1 MVAEPR
7 ASDEVVGGG
16 AASTSSKE
24 EDNDSDSDDDASSSD
39 DRTGGAAS
47 PPGGSPQSQLVAVA
61 CDDGCVRLFAA
72 EEGLPGLVYRRA
84 FPRVKGRIL
93 SVAWNATASQIFAGG
108 SDGCIRC
115 WDVAGAREVY
125 RITAGLGGAGAP
137 AHDLCIWSLL
147 VLRDGT
153 VVSGDSAG
161 ATQFWDGSLG
171 TLLQAQTR
179 HRADVL
185 ALAAS
190 PSQAAVFSGGVDGQV
205 VMYQRL
211 GTGLSTAGDRVS
223 GGATTS
229 APSDAAAAAGRA
241 GPWAYVGARRSH
253 SHDVR
258 ALCVA
263 AAPAEEGGVQEVR
276 QQGLPRKRRRRRPAA
291 AVEMRGGGRWRQ
303 SGTPMLVSGGAD
315 AQLLTYPATA
325 FLDFYPHHVCAAP
338 QRPPMQLATA
348 GPNGQL
354 LLLAQHARSVEVW
367 QLQPGIKASLPL
379 RQTSLQVAV
388 GGPAAAIAAP
398 QANGFASPRK
408 KAKLAAA
415 MAAAH
420 HSGTACNGPTSLSH
434 GKRGGE
440 QAPDAGKTATRP
452 PRKVVVIKPGEG
464 CLHLACSAIS
474 ADGRHVALSD
484 AAKPRLYEL
493 TSTGAATG
501 QVVGRHQPGETCLSS
516 GLSSVGQGDALRWS
530 VRRRHLPTRLPAA
543 HAVAFSGDSSKLLLA
558 AKQGNIVVVDL
569 ETCEELHHFAP
580 SSARSAMELDGAV
593 PAVRMMSVSADG
605 QWLATAVAGGRT
617 NVYNLDR
624 LRVTVSASHA
634 LIIALDRHH
643 WELPVLDSGL
653 PMALAFHPSSDVL
666 VVGTSVNRVHVLDV
680 EARQLAAWSK
690 ESGSRLPRSLLE
702 LPGGISGLSLP
713 PAPDANSIIAYSSR
727 AMCHINLNLPVPD
740 SSTPHPEH
748 PSASTST
755 PNGSVEHL
763 DGGTLHVAGEPG
775 SLAGNQVRRKR
786 QRKSG
791 AAEESKD
798 AERTGESKFS
808 VVALADPCLFLA
820 HTSTSSILVV
830 EKPWADVLLQLPP
843 PLYRHKFGT

>member
-1 MVAEPR
+1 MAAEPR
-7 ASDEVVGGG
+7 ASGEVEGGG
-16 AASTSSKE
+16 AAGSSPKE
-24 EDNDSDSDDDASSSD
+24 EDSDSDSDDDASSSD

-47 PPGGSPQSQLVAVA
+47 RPGGSPQSQLVAVA

-72 EEGLPGLVYRRA
+72 EEGQLGLTYRRA

-93 SVAWNATASQIFAGG
+93 AVAWNATASQIFAGG

-147 VLRDGT
+147 VLKDGT

-179 HRADVL
+179 HQADVL

-211 GTGLSTAGDRVS
+211 GTAPSTAGDRVS

-229 APSDAAAAAGRA
+229 APSDAAAAAGGA
-241 GPWAYVGARRSH
+241 GPWAYVGARRLH

-276 QQGLPRKRRRRRPAA
+276 QQGLPRKRRRRRTAA
-291 AVEMRGGGRWRQ
+291 AVEIREDGRWRQ
-303 SGTPMLVSGGAD
+303 AGTPMLVSGGAD
-315 AQLLTYPATA
+315 AQLLTYPAAA
-325 FLDFYPHHVCAAP
+325 FLDFYPHRVCAAP

-348 GPNGQL
+348 SPSRQL
-354 LLLAQHARSVEVW
+354 LLLVQHARSVEVW
-367 QLQPGIKASLPL
+367 QLQPGIKASLPP
-379 RQTSLQVAV
+379 RQTSPQVAV
-388 GGPAAAIAAP
+388 GSPAATTAAP

-415 MAAAH
+415 AAAAH
-420 HSGTACNGPTSLSH
+420 HSGTACNGPTSLVP
-434 GKRGGE
+434 GKRGVE
-440 QAPDAGKTATRP
+440 LAPDAGKTATRP
-452 PRKVVVIKPGEG
+452 PRKVVVIKPREG
-464 CLHLACSAIS
+464 GHHLACSAIS

-493 TSTGAATG
+493 TSTAAATG
-501 QVVGRHQPGETCLSS
+501 QVVGRHQPGEPCLSK
-516 GLSSVGQGDALRWS
+516 GLSPVRQGDALRWS
-530 VRRRHLPTRLPAA
+530 VHRRRLPARLPAA

-558 AKQGNIVVVDL
+558 ARQGDIVVVDL
-569 ETCEELHHFAP
+569 ETCEELHRFAP
-580 SSARSAMELDGAV
+580 SPARSALELDGAV

-605 QWLATAVAGGRT
+605 QWLATADAGGCT

-624 LRVTVSASHA
+624 LR
-634 LIIALDRHH
+634 HH
-643 WELPVLDSGL
+643 WELPVLDCGL
-653 PMALAFHPSSDVL
+653 PTALAFHPSSDEL
-666 VVGTSVNRVHVLDV
+666 VIGTSVNRVHVLDV
-680 EARQLAAWSK
+680 EARQLSAWSK
-690 ESGSRLPRSLLE
+690 ASGSRLPRCLLE

-727 AMCHINLNLPVPD
+727 AMCHIKLNLPVPD
-740 SSTPHPEH
+740 SSTPHPGH
-748 PSASTST
+748 PSASTNT
-755 PNGSVEHL
+755 PNGSMEHL
-763 DGGTLHVAGEPG
+763 DGGTLHIAGEPG
-775 SLAGNQVRRKR
+775 SLAGNQARRKR

-791 AAEESKD
+791 AAEKSKD
-798 AERTGESKFS
+798 AEHTGESNFS
-808 VVALADPCLFLA
+808 VVALADQCLFLA

>member
-1 MVAEPR
+1 MAAEPR
-7 ASDEVVGGG
+7 ASGGGGEGEEVGGATG
-16 AASTSSKE
+16 SSMKE
-24 EDNDSDSDDDASSSD
+24 EDSDSDSDDDASSSD

-47 PPGGSPQSQLVAVA
+47 PPGGSLQSQLVAVA

-72 EEGLPGLVYRRA
+72 EEGQLGLVYRRA

-93 SVAWNATASQIFAGG
+93 SVAWNAMASQIFAGG

-171 TLLQAQTR
+171 TLLQAQTQ
-179 HRADVL
+179 HQADVL

-211 GTGLSTAGDRVS
+211 GTAPSTAGDRVS

-229 APSDAAAAAGRA
+229 APSDAAAAAAAGGA

-291 AVEMRGGGRWRQ
+291 AVEMWEDGRWRQ
-303 SGTPMLVSGGAD
+303 AGTPMLVSGGAD
-315 AQLLTYPATA
+315 AQLLTYPAAA
-325 FLDFYPHHVCAAP
+325 FLDFYPHRVCAAP

-348 GPNGQL
+348 SPSGQL

-367 QLQPGIKASLPL
+367 QLQPGIKASFPL
-379 RQTSLQVAV
+379 RQTSSQVAV
-388 GGPAAAIAAP
+388 GGPAAAMAAP

-415 MAAAH
+415 AAAAH
-420 HSGTACNGPTSLSH
+420 HSGTACNGPTSLGH
-434 GKRGGE
+434 GKRGVE
-440 QAPDAGKTATRP
+440 RAPDAGKTATRP
-452 PRKVVVIKPGEG
+452 PRKVVVIKPREG
-464 CLHLACSAIS
+464 GLHLACSAIS
-474 ADGRHVALSD
+474 ADGRYVALSD

-493 TSTGAATG
+493 TSTAAATG
-501 QVVGRHQPGETCLSS
+501 QVVGRHQPGEPCLSS
-516 GLSSVGQGDALRWS
+516 GLSPVGQGDALRWS
-530 VRRRHLPTRLPAA
+530 VHRWRLPARLPAA

-558 AKQGNIVVVDL
+558 AKQGDIVVVDL
-569 ETCEELHHFAP
+569 ETCEELHRFDP
-580 SSARSAMELDGAV
+580 FPARSASELDGAV

-605 QWLATAVAGGRT
+605 QWLATADTGGRI

-624 LRVTVSASHA
+624 L
-634 LIIALDRHH
+634 RHH

-653 PMALAFHPSSDVL
+653 PTALSFHPSSDVL
-666 VVGTSVNRVHVLDV
+666 VVGTSVNRVHLLDV
-680 EARQLAAWSK
+680 KARQLSAWSK
-690 ESGSRLPRSLLE
+690 GSGSRLPRSLLE

-713 PAPDANSIIAYSSR
+713 PAPDGNSIIAYSSR

-740 SSTPHPEH
+740 SSTSHPEH
-748 PSASTST
+748 PSASATT
-755 PNGSVEHL
+755 PNGSIEHL

-791 AAEESKD
+791 AAENSKD
-798 AERTGESKFS
+798 AERMGESNFS